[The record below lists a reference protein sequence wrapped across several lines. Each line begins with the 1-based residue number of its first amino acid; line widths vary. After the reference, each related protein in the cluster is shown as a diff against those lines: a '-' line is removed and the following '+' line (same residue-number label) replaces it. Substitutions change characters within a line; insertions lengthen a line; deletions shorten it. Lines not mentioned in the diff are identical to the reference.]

1 MQVWEGGCPV
11 QNLGCYLLWLL
22 LEGEMSGRKAGL
34 QDVSC
39 LSLEK
44 GSGPLSQQSGAV
56 FGVFSKDHPQCWK
69 WLRWILMGLP

>member
-1 MQVWEGGCPV
+1 MQVWERGRPVRV

-44 GSGPLSQQSGAV
+44 GGGPLSQQSAAV
-56 FGVFSKDHPQCWK
+56 VGSSPRIIHSVGS
-69 WLRWILMGLP
+69 G